1 MPFTSEIVGSMGKYF
16 FRCDFLLLMD
26 ANEWISFECS
36 DGGTCTPNIRN
47 SCTRSHA
54 SEGENRT

>member
-36 DGGTCTPNIRN
+36 DGGT
-47 SCTRSHA
+47 
-54 SEGENRT
+54 SELHIYQE